1 MKITVKI
8 VSFVMSVALLMSCPI
23 YGMASS
29 EGVEKAQRGSNSK
42 LIKPTVTVYISPEV
56 AAQVTDQEI
65 DQLIRGAAAKDG
77 DTIII
82 YDVGYASSDDKDALQ
97 GSSELKKS
105 VTARYETTQKFAGP
119 PETSAYNSREYR
131 VQFYARTCTWTQRQ
145 VDIQTGK
152 TVASKTGQADVPSK
166 YLLYSLDHLMG

>member
-97 GSSELKKS
+97 GSSERLGRYNYPASYSYGTEWEAQNYFVIS
-105 VTARYETTQKFAGP
+105 VAKGK
-119 PETSAYNSREYR
+119 
-131 VQFYARTCTWTQRQ
+131 RQ
-145 VDIQTGK
+145 
-152 TVASKTGQADVPSK
+152 
-166 YLLYSLDHLMG
+166 L

>member
-97 GSSELKKS
+97 GSSERLG
-105 VTARYETTQKFAGP
+105 RYNYPTSYSYGTEWERNRMGS
-119 PETSAYNSREYR
+119 PELFCYLS
-131 VQFYARTCTWTQRQ
+131 
-145 VDIQTGK
+145 
-152 TVASKTGQADVPSK
+152 SKGANDNFDQSI
-166 YLLYSLDHLMG
+166 

>member
-1 MKITVKI
+1 MMWDMRPLMIKMFPRLIGAIRRYNYPT
-8 VSFVMSVALLMSCPI
+8 SYSYGTEWEAQNYFVISVAKGQTTTLTRAFEQTIGTSLKVGTPF
-23 YGMASS
+23 
-29 EGVEKAQRGSNSK
+29 
-42 LIKPTVTVYISPEV
+42 
-56 AAQVTDQEI
+56 EI
-65 DQLIRGAAAKDG
+65 TA
-77 DTIII
+77 
-82 YDVGYASSDDKDALQ
+82 
-97 GSSELKKS
+97 ELKKS

-166 YLLYSLDHLMG
+166 YLLYSLEHLMG

>member
-1 MKITVKI
+1 
-8 VSFVMSVALLMSCPI
+8 MSCPI

-97 GSSELKKS
+97 GSSERLG
-105 VTARYETTQKFAGP
+105 RYNYPTSYSYGT
-119 PETSAYNSREYR
+119 ETSVYKGYKQDKIEMRGDRAEMSDFPLYLN
-131 VQFYARTCTWTQRQ
+131 
-145 VDIQTGK
+145 
-152 TVASKTGQADVPSK
+152 TVAGGLDRRDQTIGGFSFVVKIYAVPVVEII
-166 YLLYSLDHLMG
+166 G

>member
-1 MKITVKI
+1 M
-8 VSFVMSVALLMSCPI
+8 
-23 YGMASS
+23 
-29 EGVEKAQRGSNSK
+29 
-42 LIKPTVTVYISPEV
+42 
-56 AAQVTDQEI
+56 
-65 DQLIRGAAAKDG
+65 IRGAAAKDG

-97 GSSELKKS
+97 GSSERLGRYNYPTSYSYGTEWEAQNYFVISVAKGQTTTLTRAFEQTIGTSLKVGTPFEITAELKKS
-105 VTARYETTQKFAGP
+105 VTARYETCLTFP
-119 PETSAYNSREYR
+119 CRAYFIYGREYR

>member
-1 MKITVKI
+1 MGSEMCIRDRTIGTSLKVGTPFEIT
-8 VSFVMSVALLMSCPI
+8 A
-23 YGMASS
+23 
-29 EGVEKAQRGSNSK
+29 
-42 LIKPTVTVYISPEV
+42 
-56 AAQVTDQEI
+56 
-65 DQLIRGAAAKDG
+65 
-77 DTIII
+77 
-82 YDVGYASSDDKDALQ
+82 
-97 GSSELKKS
+97 ELKKS

>member
-1 MKITVKI
+1 M
-8 VSFVMSVALLMSCPI
+8 
-23 YGMASS
+23 
-29 EGVEKAQRGSNSK
+29 
-42 LIKPTVTVYISPEV
+42 
-56 AAQVTDQEI
+56 
-65 DQLIRGAAAKDG
+65 IRGAAAKDG

-97 GSSELKKS
+97 GSSERLGRYNYPTSYSYGTEWEAQNYFVISVAKGQTTTLTRAFEQTIGTSLKVGTPFEITAELKKS

-145 VDIQTGK
+145 VDIQNGEK
-152 TVASKTGQADVPSK
+152 SVASKTGQADVPSK
-166 YLLYSLDHLMG
+166 YSAI